1 MRNSIQTYNS
11 HLPTEAQ
18 IERKLTIP
26 SNSNCP
32 LCKDAGGDLIYKA
45 DKYRVI
51 WADEALYPG
60 FLRVIWNEHIREFS
74 DLSDEDQTL
83 LMKVVVKLERFVL
96 NDMQADKSNVATLGN
111 VVPHLHWHV
120 IPRFTDDAHFPAPV
134 WGAAKQ
140 DGGLLSRQKS
150 ILTDKEALI
159 QRLARL
165 LGSK

>member
-1 MRNSIQTYNS
+1 MTQ
-11 HLPTEAQ
+11 
-18 IERKLTIP
+18 
-26 SNSNCP
+26 SNPNCP
-32 LCKDAGGDLIYKA
+32 LCKDDGGDLIFKS

-60 FLRVIWNEHIREFS
+60 FLRVIWNEHVREFS

-96 NDMQADKSNVATLGN
+96 NDMQADKSNVASLGN

-134 WGAAKQ
+134 WATAKPEAV
-140 DGGLLSRQKS
+140 LSARQLA
-150 ILTDKEALI
+150 IQTDKAALI

-165 LGSK
+165 LSTR

>member
-1 MRNSIQTYNS
+1 MTNQ
-11 HLPTEAQ
+11 
-18 IERKLTIP
+18 
-26 SNSNCP
+26 SNIHCP
-32 LCKDAGGDLIYKA
+32 LCKDPGGELIFKT
-45 DKYRVI
+45 DRYRVI

-60 FLRVIWNEHIREFS
+60 FMRVIWNEHVREFS
-74 DLSDEDQTL
+74 DLSDDDQTL
-83 LMKVVVKLERFVL
+83 LMNVVVKLERFIL

-140 DGGLLSRQKS
+140 GGGLSPRQKS
-150 ILTDKEALI
+150 ILTDKDVLI

-165 LGSK
+165 LAST